1 MDILS
6 CVPGP
11 VVQLALRLHIWCVD
25 RRDGSDQL
33 QDEGP
38 TMQLNVK
45 GEHYQP
51 CTRGSCEKLLNYEF
65 PAATLKSKVAPE
77 LAITGIDY

>member
-38 TMQLNVK
+38 TIQLIVK
-45 GEHYQP
+45 GETALALGEAVRGYQTIIGALMASP
-51 CTRGSCEKLLNYEF
+51 SSYIYLEK
-65 PAATLKSKVAPE
+65 TL
-77 LAITGIDY
+77 